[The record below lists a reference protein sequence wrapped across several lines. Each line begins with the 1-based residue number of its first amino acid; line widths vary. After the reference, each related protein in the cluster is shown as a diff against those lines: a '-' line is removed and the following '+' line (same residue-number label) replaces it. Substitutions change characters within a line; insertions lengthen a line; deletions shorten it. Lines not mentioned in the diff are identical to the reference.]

1 MLLLLLFL
9 LNLLKDCYNYTIFN
23 KLYVFKLIKNYYLK
37 KYIHFSLWKNSI
49 FSIFL
54 LNIYFKQYFV
64 IFNISI
70 LLLNLLG
77 YSFFYE
83 QFYDILFSKNIDLT
97 DPVYKDLEPSFNIT
111 DPQLTSKLPSEM
123 THNKI
128 QKDENFYIF
137 IFLYVS
143 IYFIINLNN
152 AK

>member
-1 MLLLLLFL
+1 
-9 LNLLKDCYNYTIFN
+9 
-23 KLYVFKLIKNYYLK
+23 VFKLIKNYYLK